1 MNLVLNPESN
11 REKTSSKIKTANL
24 DYEAHPKAF

>member
-1 MNLVLNPESN
+1 MKLVLNPESR

-24 DYEAHPKAF
+24 DSEAYPKAF